1 MLCWANVVLFA
12 MLGYLLRCAGLFA
25 MLFAMFFVLLFASML
40 LLLSPASH
48 AMYDN
53 MYALLLSQQ
62 PFAVVLL
69 IATVLNLRLILRS
82 CHLVANDG
90 RVDMGNDKPFK
101 SGHAADHTEIIPVI
115 LTKSPNTTTSWSSS
129 KNYKRAP
136 PSHRPRVRSQ
146 MKIRRRPTLN
156 VLPSHLQYII
166 RTHNIIVMIIR
177 CRPLLPTMVALLES
191 KATRRLFYDY

>member
-1 MLCWANVVLFA
+1 MAILLCWSICYAGLMLCWANVVLFA

-101 SGHAADHTEIIPVI
+101 SGHAADHTEIPVI
-115 LTKSPNTTTSWSSS
+115 LLLKVLTQQHHGLHQKIISA
-129 KNYKRAP
+129 RR
-136 PSHRPRVRSQ
+136 HR
-146 MKIRRRPTLN
+146 TD
-156 VLPSHLQYII
+156 H
-166 RTHNIIVMIIR
+166 
-177 CRPLLPTMVALLES
+177 A
-191 KATRRLFYDY
+191 